1 MCSTRLNVGL
11 TYSWAWSKANM
22 ADASA
27 HTEER
32 TGDAPFASAGVL
44 PFACCPTDPGSIF
57 FLLGQEQNI
66 PGYHNSATWSA
77 FEGGRRGA
85 ETGAETAAR
94 EFAEESMSCIPV
106 LPQGVALN
114 EGAVCQA
121 LQRNDYTMCVTL
133 DVVPSKPGSTARTRR
148 HILYVKQIP
157 FWKPS
162 IAEDFADTRSA
173 LLSLRDACLKAE
185 AARKA
190 APQHSPYL
198 CEGTPVTTD
207 DGKAAVVSAV
217 RSVLIAEDGSMRICF
232 ECVVHGEDSRVLRTG
247 ALTATNVP
255 PSFRAAI
262 QARETML
269 RTLSTLPEHLKAH
282 PALRLTKDS
291 TGAVVWARVCPDFLE
306 KQKIGWWGTERLRH
320 VVDRAGTYKHHA
332 FRASFVPMLAKVLD
346 TLDTAH
352 YESIAMSWRRAN

>member
-1 MCSTRLNVGL
+1 
-11 TYSWAWSKANM
+11 M
-22 ADASA
+22 AGAASGA
-27 HTEER
+27 EELSA
-32 TGDAPFASAGVL
+32 DPPFASAGVL

-77 FEGGRRGA
+77 FEGGRRAA
-85 ETGAETAAR
+85 ESGAETAAR
-94 EFAEESMSCIPV
+94 EFSEESMNCIPV
-106 LPQGVALN
+106 LPNDTKVTAHS
-114 EGAVCQA
+114 VCQA
-121 LQRNDYTMCVTL
+121 LQRSDYTMCVTL
-133 DVVPSKPGSTARTRR
+133 DVVPSKAACSARHRR

-173 LLSLRDACLKAE
+173 LLSLREACLKAE

-198 CEGTPVTTD
+198 CEGTSVTTD
-207 DGKAAVVSAV
+207 DGKAAIVSAV

-232 ECVVHGEDSRVLRTG
+232 ECLVCGEHGHLLRTG

-262 QARETML
+262 QAREAML
-269 RTLSTLPEHLKAH
+269 RTLSALPEHLKEH
-282 PALRLTKDS
+282 PSLRLTRDS
-291 TGAVVWARVCPDFLE
+291 GGSVVWARVCPDYLE

-346 TLDTAH
+346 TLDSAH
-352 YESIAMSWRRAN
+352 YESIAMTWRRAN